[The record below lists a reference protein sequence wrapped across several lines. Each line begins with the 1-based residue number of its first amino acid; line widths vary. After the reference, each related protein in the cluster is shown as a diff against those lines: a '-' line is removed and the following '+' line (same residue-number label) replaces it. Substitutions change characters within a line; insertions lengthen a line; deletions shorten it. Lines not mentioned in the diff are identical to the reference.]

1 MVRWGSRDEQEQ
13 HFRQH
18 RRELGVSTVEEYDES
33 ARETI
38 AVGTYFEYRDLQTD
52 DWRVGYYDRATRRLS
67 ALNSDETVILTHFRC
82 PERYVARSLRGST
95 YA

>member
-1 MVRWGSRDEQEQ
+1 MATWISREELYK

-18 RRELGVSTVEEYDES
+18 RRELGIDSVEEYDES
-33 ARETI
+33 AHETI
-38 AVGTYFEYRDLQTD
+38 DVGTYFEYRDLQAD
-52 DWRVGYYDRATRRLS
+52 LWRVGYYDRSTRRFT
-67 ALNSDETVILTHFRC
+67 ALNADETVILTHFRC

>member
-1 MVRWGSRDEQEQ
+1 MAAWTSREELEK
-13 HFRQH
+13 HFHQH
-18 RRELGVSTVEEYDES
+18 RRELGISTVQEYDDS

-38 AVGTYFEYRDLQTD
+38 RVGTYFEYRDLQTD
-52 DWRVGYYDRATRRLS
+52 DWRVGYYDRATRRFT
-67 ALNSDETVILTHFRC
+67 ALNADETLILTHFRC

>member
-1 MVRWGSRDEQEQ
+1 MADWTSRGDLEK

-18 RRELGVSTVEEYDES
+18 RRELGVSTIEEYDES

-38 AVGTYFEYRDLQTD
+38 AAGTYFEYRDLQTD
-52 DWRVGYYDRATRRLS
+52 DWHVGYYDRSTRRFVALS
-67 ALNSDETVILTHFRC
+67 ADEFVILTHFRC

-95 YA
+95 YE

>member
-1 MVRWGSRDEQEQ
+1 MATWMSRDELEK

-18 RRELGVSTVEEYDES
+18 RRELGVSTIEEYDES
-33 ARETI
+33 ARATI
-38 AVGTYFEYRDLQTD
+38 AVGTHFEYRDLHTG
-52 DWRVGYYDRATRRLS
+52 DWRVGYYDRATRRFT
-67 ALNSDETVILTHFRC
+67 AVNADETLILTHFRC

>member
-1 MVRWGSRDEQEQ
+1 MPTWMSREELEK

-18 RRELGVSTVEEYDES
+18 RRELGVGTVEEYDGS

-38 AVGTYFEYRDLQTD
+38 DVGTYFEYRDLQTD
-52 DWRVGYYDRATRRLS
+52 DWRVGYYDSSTRRFT
-67 ALNSDETVILTHFRC
+67 ALNADETLILTHFRC
-82 PERYVARSLRGST
+82 PERYVTRSLRGST